1 MHRIILIFIF
11 SFSVTICFSQ
21 KKASKSQPKE
31 DASTSSSTKKEEIS
45 PIAAVDVNS
54 PEYQINKRPS
64 FPGGV
69 GEMFRFINKNIQKP
83 DTIMKGGDGKVF
95 LWFNVSEDGSIS
107 NIKVIKEIPGCPA
120 CNDEAIRL
128 VKLMPKWDPCIE
140 HGKAVKT
147 DYNFPVSFHP
157 PLTNPK

>member
-1 MHRIILIFIF
+1 MIRKALILLFLF
-11 SFSVTICFSQ
+11 SATISFSQ
-21 KKASKSQPKE
+21 KKGPKIKPKE
-31 DASTSSSTKKEEIS
+31 DASTTKKEEIS

-157 PLTNPK
+157 PLTNH